1 MAYEG
6 IFDKAS
12 GKIKETAGKLTDDK
26 NLEAEGKLQN
36 LEGKVKDAA
45 HDATEKATDFAED
58 VKAGA
63 GAVADRVKE
72 ALKKDDE

>member
-1 MAYEG
+1 M
-6 IFDKAS
+6 
-12 GKIKETAGKLTDDK
+12 
-26 NLEAEGKLQN
+26 EAEGKLQN

-45 HDATEKATDFAED
+45 HDATEKAKDFAED

>member
-1 MAYEG
+1 MADEG

-36 LEGKVKDAA
+36 LEGKLKDAA
-45 HDATEKATDFAED
+45 HGVTEKAEDFAED
-58 VKAGA
+58 VKAGV

-72 ALKKDDE
+72 ALKKDDK